1 VLRKKQKSIKS
12 INSAIDELVNDL
24 GIKDKLVEAEAVV
37 HWEEVVGKQIART
50 TEATRIIKGVLF
62 VRVKTSTWRNE
73 LSMRKKEIIEK
84 LNRFIGK
91 EIVKD
96 IKFN

>member
-1 VLRKKQKSIKS
+1 MSRKKPKSIKS
-12 INSAIDELVNDL
+12 IETAIDELVDDL
-24 GIKDKLVEAEAVV
+24 GIKKKLVEIDAVV
-37 HWEEVVGKQIART
+37 HWEEVVGKQIAQK

-62 VRVKTSTWRNE
+62 VSVKTSTWRNE
-73 LSMRKKEIIEK
+73 LTIRKKEIIEK
-84 LNRFIGK
+84 LNSFIGK